1 MKVHEYRITP
11 MQGVFIAG
19 LQAYDVARDG
29 KPYASMLTLKQ
40 ARALT
45 GGWAKL
51 TRDYNWVSLAQ

>member
-1 MKVHEYRITP
+1 MKVYEYRITQIEG
-11 MQGVFIAG
+11 MFIG
-19 LQAYDVARDG
+19 GRQAYYVSRNG

-51 TRDYNWVSLAQ
+51 TRDYRWVSLAE